1 MGGDATGYVSAGLG
15 RIILSV
21 CEQGRLANAVGTWG
35 NQPREHLWLGQCGM
49 GILEGLQG
57 QANTLTGA
65 GRREGRRPGEMV
77 LLPRLGRAE
86 SLLEGGGQ
94 R

>member
-1 MGGDATGYVSAGLG
+1 
-15 RIILSV
+15 
-21 CEQGRLANAVGTWG
+21 
-35 NQPREHLWLGQCGM
+35 M

-57 QANTLTGA
+57 QANILTGA

>member
-1 MGGDATGYVSAGLG
+1 M
-15 RIILSV
+15 
-21 CEQGRLANAVGTWG
+21 
-35 NQPREHLWLGQCGM
+35 EHLWLDHCGR

-77 LLPRLGRAE
+77 VLPRLGRAE

-94 R
+94 Q